1 MKVTSIIKIVILFA
15 IFYYIITFINAN
27 QESQTIYFP
36 WIGEPLGIGGPG
48 WSIIGI
54 CLAIGFLTSAFWM
67 LSKTVVSFFSRSG
80 RLSRSMKKVEEKYY
94 YGIEALSKGDKKA
107 AGVFFEEIL
116 TIDPENFRT
125 LIKYGELHREMGN
138 VQRAISL
145 HQQALSL
152 SHNNVKVLHELS
164 LDYLSASELTKAR
177 EVLEK
182 IIEISPKG
190 NLAVHRQLRDLL
202 IAEQDWEKALH
213 VQDTILAQ
221 VSDSSEKLRE
231 QNLHCGI
238 EYRHAGSFKDKGKF
252 QQAAEIYEGIVAKT
266 PTFLPAHLE
275 LGECYL
281 SQNDDEK
288 AIMIWKQGFEVTQSP
303 VLLSRLED
311 YYLGIEKPDKAIETY
326 SKVMAKSSEDLLPRL
341 LLGKLFYRLEML
353 DRALAIFEEIDS
365 EFEYAPVMFY
375 FMGKIQAR
383 RGDMKEAA
391 ETFRN
396 VIRSSGLLEAEF
408 ICDNCRTTFNE
419 YIPQCSNCG
428 EWNRINLNVQ
438 KGKTIQEMEVSTRPM
453 YA

>member
-1 MKVTSIIKIVILFA
+1 MKVTSIIKLIILFA

-27 QESQTIYFP
+27 QKLQTVYFP
-36 WIGEPLGIGGPG
+36 WIGEPLGIAGPG

-54 CLAIGFLTSAFWM
+54 CLALGFLISAIWM

-107 AGVFFEEIL
+107 AGIFFEEIL

-125 LIKYGELHREMGN
+125 LIKYGELQREMGN
-138 VQRAISL
+138 YQRAVSL
-145 HQQALSL
+145 HLQALNL
-152 SHNNVKVLHELS
+152 SQNNVKVLHELS
-164 LDYLSASELTKAR
+164 LDYLAASDLTKAR

-202 IAEQDWEKALH
+202 ISEKEWEKALH
-213 VQDTILAQ
+213 VQGTILSL
-221 VSDSSEKLRE
+221 VSDSSERVRE
-231 QNLHCGI
+231 HNLHCGI
-238 EYRHAGSFKDKGKF
+238 EYRHAMSFKNKGQF
-252 QQAAEIYEGIVAKT
+252 QQAAEIFEGVIEKS
-266 PTFLPAHLE
+266 PSFLPAHLE
-275 LGECYL
+275 LGESYL
-281 SQNDDEK
+281 RQELDEK
-288 AIMIWKQGFEVTQSP
+288 AIVTWKKGFEVTQSP
-303 VLLSRLED
+303 VLLSRLEE
-311 YYLGIEKPDKAIETY
+311 YYLSIEKPDKAIETY
-326 SKVMAKSSEDLLPRL
+326 SKVIARASEDLLPRL

-353 DRALAIFEEIDS
+353 DRALTLFEEIDS

-383 RGDMKEAA
+383 RGDMKDAA

-408 ICDNCRTTFNE
+408 ICENCRTTFNE
-419 YIPQCSNCG
+419 YNPQCDNCG
-428 EWNRINLNVQ
+428 EWNRISLNVQ
-438 KGKTIQEMEVSTRPM
+438 KGKTLQELEVSSRPI